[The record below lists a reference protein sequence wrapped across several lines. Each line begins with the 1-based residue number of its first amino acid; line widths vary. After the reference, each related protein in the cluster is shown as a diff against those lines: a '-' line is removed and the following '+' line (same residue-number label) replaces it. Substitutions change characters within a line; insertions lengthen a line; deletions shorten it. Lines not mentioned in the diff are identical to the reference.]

1 MHRWKEK
8 RRMQERKQDVE
19 NGKPVSIE
27 TKSIMITSKHKKK
40 TKSKRKH
47 VGIEFG
53 SVIIGSPL
61 KRACTPN
68 NLSNNSLSEY
78 ESKESSIFTNAKL

>member
-1 MHRWKEK
+1 MERK

-19 NGKPVSIE
+19 NGKPVSI
-27 TKSIMITSKHKKK
+27 TNNYDNVKHKKK
-40 TKSKRKH
+40 TSKRKH

-61 KRACTPN
+61 KRHVHQPICIILCQEVN
-68 NLSNNSLSEY
+68 IMEVELYQIIRNL
-78 ESKESSIFTNAKL
+78 